1 MINIRPAHVLHAL
14 LLKPHK
20 VRNIVP
26 QSVMGGCGSECAD
39 GQRSEVLMA
48 ASSLCLLPSMV
59 YHRTNATSS
68 LVRHYIFLYRCV
80 TMCT

>member
-1 MINIRPAHVLHAL
+1 MIIIRPAHVLHVL

-20 VRNIVP
+20 VRNILP

-39 GQRSEVLMA
+39 EQLIDAVMA
-48 ASSLCLLPSMV
+48 ASSHCLLPSMA
-59 YHRTNATSS
+59 YHRTNATSG